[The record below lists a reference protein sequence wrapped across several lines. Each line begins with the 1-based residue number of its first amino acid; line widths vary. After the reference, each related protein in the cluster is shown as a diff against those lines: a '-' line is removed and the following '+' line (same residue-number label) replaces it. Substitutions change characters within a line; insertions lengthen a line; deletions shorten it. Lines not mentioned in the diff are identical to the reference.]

1 MQWMI
6 IVQEPTTRT
15 PQVSVSLHTWGLE
28 EGRRR
33 YATRRSVEP
42 PGGSSNE

>member
-1 MQWMI
+1 MQWM

-15 PQVSVSLHTWGLE
+15 PQISVSLHTWSFE
-28 EGRRR
+28 EGRRM
-33 YATRRSVEP
+33 YATHRPVGA